1 MVRKVFV
8 ALLVAIV
15 SMVGMLPDTAS
26 AADPANYD
34 AEYSATN
41 FYTTSNT
48 LRYYFSGLDPATEY
62 TWNLQKVLHD
72 GSLGFVM
79 ATKRFT
85 GGTFVTVDFE
95 DLKGD
100 FGLDLAGGYARYQ
113 GPARVVDNWQQVKG
127 RHYMLYGC
135 SSSLQIDCPNYDWQ
149 FTGAAVNPETDRH
162 VIGSSYLSG
171 LNDDGYFHDVD
182 RPSASIVQVGNFTFL
197 HYRATTPGTDVYRI
211 LKKDST
217 TVLYEFKIA
226 DLVTY
231 NTDIRNSV
239 LTPTFVEQS
248 FVVLNT
254 DGSYRPFISIEQDRA
269 AFSQAASGDNPHRAV
284 FEAGAYDYKRT
295 SSIGVNISDG
305 ESTMLVSKNLNDEWK
320 LISAANL
327 VPANGTLRLEI
338 ISNTQ
343 EIWDS
348 GYLDTTLTDSVL
360 GVIDTDDYLWRK
372 SRTTAYTVDGIEQV
386 ATATLRI
393 DPVSSNLAFASLA
406 DRRYEVSID
415 YAILNAFTPESRTEN
430 TLAGFGMDTD
440 LGKGI
445 GMVLAILIGL
455 FTVAYFGGKSFTAF
469 GVAYIAIGGVWLVLG
484 MGNVL
489 LTIVFAATVLV
500 ILFAIFSGKSPTN
513 ATGDV

>member
-1 MVRKVFV
+1 MVRKAFI
-8 ALLVAIV
+8 ALVIAMV
-15 SMVGMLPDTAS
+15 SMVGMLPNVAS
-26 AADPANYD
+26 AADPSNYD

-62 TWNLQKVLHD
+62 TWNLQKVLLD

-85 GGTFVTVDFE
+85 GGTTVTVDFE

-149 FTGAAVNPETDRH
+149 FDGVAVNPESDRH
-162 VIGSSYLSG
+162 VIGTSYLSD
-171 LNDDGYFHDVD
+171 LNSDGYFHEVEN
-182 RPSASIVQVGNFTFL
+182 STASIVQVGNSTFL
-197 HYRATTPGTDVYRI
+197 HYRAATPGTDVYRI
-211 LKKDST
+211 LKKNST
-217 TVLYEFKIA
+217 TVLYEFKIS
-226 DLVTY
+226 DFVTY
-231 NTDIRNSV
+231 NTDVRNSV

-248 FVVLNT
+248 FVLLNT

-269 AFSQAASGDNPHRAV
+269 AFLQAGSGDNPHRAV
-284 FEAGAYDYKRT
+284 LETGAYDYKRT
-295 SSIGVNISDG
+295 TSGGVNISDG
-305 ESTMLVSKNLNDEWK
+305 ESTLLVSENLNNEWS
-320 LISAANL
+320 LSNVANL
-327 VPANGTLRLEI
+327 VPSGGTLRLEI
-338 ISNTQ
+338 TTNTSG
-343 EIWDS
+343 IWDS
-348 GYLDTTLTDSVL
+348 GYNDTTLTDSVL
-360 GVIDTDDYLWRK
+360 GVIDSDDYLYRK
-372 SRTTAYTVDGIEQV
+372 NRTTAYTVDTVEQV
-386 ATATLRI
+386 GTATLQI
-393 DPVSSNLAFASLA
+393 LPTTSNLAFASLA
-406 DRRYEVSID
+406 DRRYEVSVN
-415 YAILNAFTPESRTEN
+415 YAILNAFTPESRTET

-445 GMVLAILIGL
+445 AMVMVILAAL

-469 GVAYIAIGGVWLVLG
+469 GVAYIAVGGLWLALG

-489 LTIVFAATVLV
+489 LTIIFGATVMV
-500 ILFAIFSGKSPTN
+500 ILFAIFSGKSGTT
-513 ATGDV
+513 AAGDV